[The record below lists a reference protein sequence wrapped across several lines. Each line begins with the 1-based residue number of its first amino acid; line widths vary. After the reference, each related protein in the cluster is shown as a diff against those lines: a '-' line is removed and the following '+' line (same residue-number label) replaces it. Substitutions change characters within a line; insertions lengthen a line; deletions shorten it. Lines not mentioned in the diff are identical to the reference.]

1 MFFINSFGI
10 IGGDKRQLYCA
21 RSIADDGC
29 SVLLSGFN
37 RSNDLM
43 GLENTDIETL
53 IKRSEAII
61 LPLPVTTD
69 GIYINTPLSDK
80 KVRIDAELAGMFAD
94 KPVFCGMKNRLMTTH
109 DLWKKSRLYDY
120 GEREEFAVEN
130 AVPTSEGAIELAM
143 HEYDGTI
150 NGARCLVAG
159 YGRIGRVLSDMLYG
173 LGAKVY
179 VGARKQKDLAFIRAK
194 GMTAV
199 NFGNLAG
206 NYDIIFNTVPHLVFD
221 AHTLAKSAMGAIVI
235 DLASLPG
242 GVDFDAAKRLSIRAI
257 HALSIPGKVAPK
269 AAGIIIKNAVYN
281 IIEEEEL

>member
-29 SVLLSGFN
+29 SVLLSGFDKCGN
-37 RSNDLM
+37 LM

-53 IKRSEAII
+53 AKRSEAII

-69 GIYINTPLSDK
+69 GVYLNTPLSDK
-80 KVRIDAELAGMFAD
+80 KIRIDAELAGLLRD
-94 KPVFCGMKNRLMTTH
+94 KPIFCGMKSKLMTNYN
-109 DLWKKSRLYDY
+109 LWSTSRIYDY

-150 NGARCLVAG
+150 NGSRCLVAG

-179 VGARKQKDLAFIRAK
+179 VAARKQKDLAFIRAK
-194 GMTAV
+194 GMNGV
-199 NFGNLAG
+199 SFGNLAG
-206 NYDIIFNTVPHLVFD
+206 SYDIIFNTVPHLVFD
-221 AHTLAKSAMGAIVI
+221 SHTLARTATGAIVI

-242 GVDFDAAKRLSIRAI
+242 GVDFDAAKRLSVKAI

-269 AAGIIIKNAVYN
+269 AAGIIIRNAVYN